1 MRESGWDSFIIQVS
15 SFCESHNIQAP
26 DMSDIYIPRGRSRR
40 KTYVTTNLLHYRAGL
55 YYSIIDMQLQELN
68 NRFNEVN
75 TTLLLCVA
83 CLCPDNLFVA
93 FEKQKLIQ
101 LAGYYPKDFSEIEL
115 MELDD
120 QLENY
125 IVDMRSSVEF
135 SYFNGISHL
144 AKKNG

>member
-1 MRESGWDSFIIQVS
+1 MNS
-15 SFCESHNIQAP
+15 C
-26 DMSDIYIPRGRSRR
+26 
-40 KTYVTTNLLHYRAGL
+40 
-55 YYSIIDMQLQELN
+55 
-68 NRFNEVN
+68 FNEVN

-93 FEKQKLIQ
+93 FDKQKLIQ

-120 QLENY
+120 KLENY

-135 SYFNGISHL
+135 SYLNGISHL
-144 AKKNG
+144 TKKNG